1 MQRSVGILPI
11 LVNNFEYPASWKPSQ
26 AVDQISLKSFGKKY
40 LSRLDLN
47 FTGQSQAMT
56 LKNWPRIF
64 QASMSIVPHHLR
76 SSVCYVSLQQKWIIY
91 CSEGAPKRDS
101 KVIGATRLGYQKELM
116 LKTRWTQRSLTR
128 KGCYELIPWNP
139 NYLGSSQSPSAN
151 LS

>member
-1 MQRSVGILPI
+1 MQPYVGILPI

-47 FTGQSQAMT
+47 FTGQNQAMT

-64 QASMSIVPHHLR
+64 QASMSIVPHHPR

-101 KVIGATRLGYQKELM
+101 KVIGATGLGYQKELM
-116 LKTRWTQRSLTR
+116 LKIR
-128 KGCYELIPWNP
+128 
-139 NYLGSSQSPSAN
+139 
-151 LS
+151 